1 MQLIGHSNLNG
12 AGKGGEGLAMH
23 QYPDGRRVLFLAHES
38 APMCFSVIDV
48 TKPEDPKV
56 ITQIPVDVPYAR
68 CNSLGLSGTTLAVAH
83 QVDKVGQDHAGMDVY
98 DVADPAHP
106 RKLSHFDTSG
116 PHSRGVHY
124 LWFTDGQWAYLSTGA
139 KDFVPHNPKD
149 DQFLMIVDMHDPAH
163 PKEAGRWWLPGTRVG
178 DKEPQPPRVAPF
190 DFRHPH
196 AHAGLDSG
204 TSRSALCRLDR
215 WRAGDP
221 RICRQGASEA
231 GDASVV
237 AVARQRVCA
246 HAAADPVAQFDDPDR
261 RGDAANCKDWPKRD
275 WVWDISN
282 ETAPVPLSVLPPPA
296 DKDALCKAG
305 GRFGAHNIAQNQAGQ
320 PVRILKNTVVGIF
333 FNGGVRAYSIENPN
347 APVEIGYIVDAAP
360 PGNATHTIQMNDVYV
375 DDNGLIYAND
385 RLSWRTGYY
394 QVHRDRA
401 VAVAGQ
407 GLCPWTPPEGS
418 ALWIPPRAEPLEPFT
433 WSGWTGGG
441 HALRRLCHDRR
452 WPVVAQTPQCMPP
465 SRPTI

>member
-1 MQLIGHSNLNG
+1 LADPLPQVAEASNMQLIGHSNLNG

-56 ITQIPVDVPYAR
+56 ISQIPVDVPYAR

-149 DQFLMIVDMHDPAH
+149 DQFLMIVDMHDPAQ

-190 DFRHPH
+190 D
-196 AHAGLDSG
+196 AGIRMH
-204 TSRSALCRLDR
+204 T
-215 WRAGDP
+215 
-221 RICRQGASEA
+221 
-231 GDASVV
+231 
-237 AVARQRVCA
+237 
-246 HAAADPVAQFDDPDR
+246 PVWTPERPDR
-261 RGDAANCKDWPKRD
+261 LYVGWIDGGLVILDIADKAHPNLVMHRSWQSLGNGFAHTLLPIPSRNLLIQTEEATAANCKDWPKRD

-282 ETAPVPLSVLPPPA
+282 EAAPVPLSVLPPPA

-385 RLSWRTGYY
+385 RL
-394 QVHRDRA
+394 
-401 VAVAGQ
+401 
-407 GLCPWTPPEGS
+407 
-418 ALWIPPRAEPLEPFT
+418 
-433 WSGWTGGG
+433 TGGLDIIKYTG
-441 HALRRLCHDRR
+441 TVPL
-452 WPVVAQTPQCMPP
+452 Q
-465 SRPTI
+465 

>member
-1 MQLIGHSNLNG
+1 LLLQSAIGLADPLPQVAEASNMQLIGHSNLNG

-56 ITQIPVDVPYAR
+56 ISQIPVDVPYAR

-190 DFRHPH
+190 D
-196 AHAGLDSG
+196 AGIRMH
-204 TSRSALCRLDR
+204 T
-215 WRAGDP
+215 
-221 RICRQGASEA
+221 
-231 GDASVV
+231 
-237 AVARQRVCA
+237 
-246 HAAADPVAQFDDPDR
+246 PVWTPERPDR
-261 RGDAANCKDWPKRD
+261 LYVGWIDGGLVILDIADKAHPKLVMHRSWQSLGNGFAHTLLPIPSRNLLIQTEEATAANCKDWPKRD

-282 ETAPVPLSVLPPPA
+282 EAAPVPLSVLPPPA

-385 RLSWRTGYY
+385 RL
-394 QVHRDRA
+394 
-401 VAVAGQ
+401 
-407 GLCPWTPPEGS
+407 
-418 ALWIPPRAEPLEPFT
+418 
-433 WSGWTGGG
+433 TGGLDIIKYTG
-441 HALRRLCHDRR
+441 TVPL
-452 WPVVAQTPQCMPP
+452 Q
-465 SRPTI
+465 

>member
-1 MQLIGHSNLNG
+1 
-12 AGKGGEGLAMH
+12 
-23 QYPDGRRVLFLAHES
+23 
-38 APMCFSVIDV
+38 MCFSVIDV

-56 ITQIPVDVPYAR
+56 ISQIPVDVPYAR

-149 DQFLMIVDMHDPAH
+149 DQFLMIVDMHDPAQ

-190 DFRHPH
+190 D
-196 AHAGLDSG
+196 AGIRMH
-204 TSRSALCRLDR
+204 T
-215 WRAGDP
+215 
-221 RICRQGASEA
+221 
-231 GDASVV
+231 
-237 AVARQRVCA
+237 
-246 HAAADPVAQFDDPDR
+246 PVWTPERPDR
-261 RGDAANCKDWPKRD
+261 LYVGWIDGGLVILDIADKAHPKLVMHRSWQSLGNGFAHTLLPIPSRNLLIQTEEATAANCKDWPKRD

-282 ETAPVPLSVLPPPA
+282 EAAPVPLSVLPPPA

-385 RLSWRTGYY
+385 RL
-394 QVHRDRA
+394 
-401 VAVAGQ
+401 
-407 GLCPWTPPEGS
+407 
-418 ALWIPPRAEPLEPFT
+418 
-433 WSGWTGGG
+433 TGGLDIIKYTG
-441 HALRRLCHDRR
+441 TVPL
-452 WPVVAQTPQCMPP
+452 Q
-465 SRPTI
+465 